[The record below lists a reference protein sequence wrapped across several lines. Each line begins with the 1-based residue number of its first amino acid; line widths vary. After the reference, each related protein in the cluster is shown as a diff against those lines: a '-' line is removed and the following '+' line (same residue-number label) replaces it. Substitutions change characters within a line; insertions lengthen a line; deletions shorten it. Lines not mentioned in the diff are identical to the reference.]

1 MQKKIIALAVAGLV
15 SGAAFAQSNVTVY
28 GVADATFDFMHVS
41 GGTDATKNISYNR
54 VSTNSSL
61 IGFKGAED
69 LGGGMKAL
77 FQYESAASF
86 DAAGAL
92 GTSRDS
98 FVGLTGGFGTV
109 LLGNL
114 TGPTRAFG
122 AAVDVNAG
130 ATGIGA
136 NTALIGKLGNN
147 LANLT
152 LNSAATNGLTAVTS
166 FRSTTSAS
174 AFDNRFQNAIAY
186 VSPDFGGFTVIGGYV
201 ANENKL
207 SGASGINTSAYD
219 IGAKYANGP
228 IMVGLSHAEVTFKN
242 DVAIIGTQLKP
253 KDTRLVGM
261 YDFGMASVRV
271 LWDQTKA
278 VSSTVNVKQTVWGL
292 GGTFNVG
299 GSGKLIGQYYKAGDV
314 SGTGGAANTG
324 AKFYEVGYEHSL
336 SKRTMIKAVYAN
348 LSNDSAAAYDFGV
361 NATGLPSSS
370 SNLDTTVSGLQ
381 IGLRHT
387 F

>member
-15 SGAAFAQSNVTVY
+15 SGAAFAQSNVTIY
-28 GVADATFDFMHVS
+28 GVADATFDVIRVS
-41 GGTDATKNISYNR
+41 SGVTAANNVTYNR

-77 FQYESAASF
+77 FQFESAAGF
-86 DAAGAL
+86 DAGGAL

-98 FVGLTGGFGTV
+98 YVGLTGGFGTV

-130 ATGIGA
+130 ATGIGF
-136 NTALIGKLGNN
+136 NGALTGKLGNALN
-147 LANLT
+147 GALT
-152 LNSAATNGLTAVTS
+152 TGETS
-166 FRSTTSAS
+166 GFTPPTSGYSKTVVS
-174 AFDNRFQNAIAY
+174 AFDSRFNNAIAY
-186 VSPDFGGFTVIGGYV
+186 VSPDFNGFTIIAGYV

-207 SGASGINTSAYD
+207 AGTSGINTSAYD

-228 IMVGLSHAEVTFKN
+228 IMVGLSHA
-242 DVAIIGTQLKP
+242 DVKFRNTTDLNP
-253 KDTRLVGM
+253 SNTRLVGM

-271 LWDQTKA
+271 LWERTKA
-278 VSSTVNVKQTVWGL
+278 DNNTGLDVKQNVWGV
-292 GGTFNVG
+292 GGTFNVT
-299 GSGKLIGQYYKAGDV
+299 SNGKLIAQYYKANDV
-314 SGTGGAANTG
+314 TGNGGAANSG
-324 AKFYEVGYEHSL
+324 AKFWEIGYEHSL
-336 SKRTMIKAVYAN
+336 SKRTLLKAVYAN
-348 LSNDSAAAYDFGV
+348 LNNDDAAAYDFGV
-361 NATGLPSSS
+361 NSTGKTSNGATL
-370 SNLDTTVSGLQ
+370 SGIQ
-381 IGLRHT
+381 IGLRHS